1 MLEYYFLPKVI
12 GFAETAWSE
21 REWETIV
28 DRDEREKETVKAW
41 NVFTNILARKELPRL
56 NSIFGGYHYRI
67 PLPGAVVEN
76 GLLKANVEFPGL
88 DLRYTIDGSEPT
100 IES

>member
-1 MLEYYFLPKVI
+1 
-12 GFAETAWSE
+12 
-21 REWETIV
+21 
-28 DRDEREKETVKAW
+28 
-41 NVFTNILARKELPRL
+41 LARKELPRL

-88 DLRYTIDGSEPT
+88 DLRFTTDGSEPT
-100 IES
+100 IESSLFTGPVEVSGTVKIRAFDAAGKGSRTSAIEAE